1 MILAANTTR
10 GAIPGPLAPGSGP
23 ASGGEPPSAGQ
34 IVARRW
40 RAGRAVLAFALV
52 LVLISLVLAGLKPR
66 VQGDYLDPESANRDG
81 TRALAQ
87 LIGSHGAPV
96 RAARNTFDAVAQ
108 MRAATGALL
117 VVVRAERLTAD
128 DLLALQSVSGD
139 ILLVEPTRQ
148 AIDLLAP
155 SVSEAATSLA
165 DLGKPDCTLPGAAA
179 AGEVAFGASSTYE
192 IMGAATGTRCYPDQK
207 HPRLVQVRL
216 DGRTVT
222 VLGSGSPFTNQH
234 LAEYGNAALGLNLA
248 SGHPAVVWLMP
259 DLPKPGSA
267 AGDKSMWDLVP
278 PGVKLATLQMFIAVL
293 LIAAWRMR
301 RLGPI
306 VVEALPVAVRSAET
320 VEGRARLY
328 RSRRAR
334 DRAAGALRAGTRER
348 LVPRLGLPHSA
359 AADPAFAREIVTA
372 VTSRT
377 EERETTIGWAL
388 YGPAP
393 MDDAELV
400 RLSDF
405 LDDLEKRVLGT

>member
-1 MILAANTTR
+1 MTATANPTTGAIARPLAA
-10 GAIPGPLAPGSGP
+10 GSGP
-23 ASGGEPPSAGQ
+23 APGGEPPSAGQ

-52 LVLISLVLAGLKPR
+52 LVLISLVLAGLEPR
-66 VQGDYLDPESANRDG
+66 VQADYLDPGSANRNG
-81 TRALAQ
+81 TRALTQ
-87 LIGSHGAPV
+87 LIESRGAAV
-96 RAARNTFDAVAQ
+96 RVSRSAFDAAEQ
-108 MRAATGALL
+108 MRRATGALL
-117 VVVRAERLTAD
+117 VVVRPERLTSAD
-128 DLLALQSVSGD
+128 LATLQSTPGD
-139 ILLVEPTRQ
+139 VLLIEPTRR
-148 AIDLLAP
+148 AVENLAP
-155 SVSEAATSLA
+155 SVSEAGMSST
-165 DLGKPDCTLPGAAA
+165 DVGKPDCALPGAET
-179 AGEVAFGASSTYE
+179 AGEVGFGTSATYE
-192 IMGAATGTRCYPDQK
+192 IIGPATGTRCYPDQK

-216 DGRTVT
+216 DNRTVT

-234 LAEYGNAALGLNLA
+234 LAQHGNAALGLNVA
-248 SGHPAVVWLMP
+248 GGYQTVVWLLP
-259 DLPKPGSA
+259 DLPKPGSEV
-267 AGDKSMWDLVP
+267 GDKSFWGLVP
-278 PGVKLATLQMFIAVL
+278 TGVKLAMLQLLIAVL

-328 RSRRAR
+328 RSRHAR
-334 DRAAGALRAGTRER
+334 GRAAGALRAGTRER

-359 AADPAFAREIVTA
+359 ASDPAFTREIVTA

-377 EERETTIGWAL
+377 EEQETTIGWAL